1 MKKNRV
7 FIASLVATLFFSIQP
22 SQAVTTIVGVLS
34 SITVELDQKTVN
46 LVPPT
51 TNSPGTWT
59 VTLTDPTIATASG
72 LTLTLLKTGSTGI
85 TFTIAASGEYGSVSR
100 STQLYVQ
107 PGTPTLTG
115 FSNSSVS
122 LGQKNFI
129 ITPPISGS
137 AGTWSYTSSDPKIA
151 SIIALVSLIEM
162 RFPVPFH
169 PVLTI

>member
-22 SQAVTTIVGVLS
+22 SQAATTIVGVLS

-72 LTLTLLKTGSTGI
+72 LTLTLLKT
-85 TFTIAASGEYGSVSR
+85 
-100 STQLYVQ
+100 
-107 PGTPTLTG
+107 
-115 FSNSSVS
+115 
-122 LGQKNFI
+122 
-129 ITPPISGS
+129 
-137 AGTWSYTSSDPKIA
+137 
-151 SIIALVSLIEM
+151 
-162 RFPVPFH
+162 
-169 PVLTI
+169 